1 MNAVDGSDHY
11 ERAIEG
17 ERFPQQG
24 SFDLTEV

>member
-17 ERFPQQG
+17 ERYPRQE
-24 SFDLTEV
+24 SSDLMEM